1 MPRRGRLS
9 CLSAAAQAWTRPLER
24 AVPALG
30 DGDGWLVAFEARNEG
45 NRPRIH
51 LRSVASDGTATG
63 SVTQV
68 VEEDGVFESDR
79 AAPARDRNTDD
90 VLLVYARTQPGGAA
104 TSRRTWSAAWSGP
117 SAAAA

>member
-1 MPRRGRLS
+1 
-9 CLSAAAQAWTRPLER
+9 
-24 AVPALG
+24 
-30 DGDGWLVAFEARNEG
+30 
-45 NRPRIH
+45 
-51 LRSVASDGTATG
+51 VASDGTATG

-79 AAPARDRNTDD
+79 AALARDRNTDD
-90 VLLVYARTQPGGAA
+90 VLLVYARTQDTTRAGGAA